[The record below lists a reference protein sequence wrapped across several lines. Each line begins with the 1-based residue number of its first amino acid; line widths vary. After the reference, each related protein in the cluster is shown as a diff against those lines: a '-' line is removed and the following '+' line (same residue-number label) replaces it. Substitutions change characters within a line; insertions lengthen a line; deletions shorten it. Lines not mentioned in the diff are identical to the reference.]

1 MFQRGLQQLQAAQV
15 SVAVMTRSGRKRDR
29 AVGGREDLQFQER
42 KPLSGSGGEGR
53 LDRKDGGPA
62 ETQDVIPPE
71 GEIPGTD

>member
-29 AVGGREDLQFQER
+29 AVGGWEDLQFQER

-62 ETQDVIPPE
+62 ETQGVIPPE